1 MGRGNGL
8 FFLERLIRLV
18 SIFSMIAGAV
28 LFSSS
33 ALEWRGRFTLL
44 SFNGA
49 LILCL
54 AALLLGASNGMGRTR
69 PQAASLAPG
78 HVMSSADG
86 SFHAML
92 GLVAVALLAYA
103 RHRYPELI
111 DSWALHMVYGNQMV
125 SYLLHGALAAVGM
138 FGLYTSALI
147 HVPRWLPG
155 IR

>member
-1 MGRGNGL
+1 
-8 FFLERLIRLV
+8 
-18 SIFSMIAGAV
+18 MIAGAV

-33 ALEWRGRFTLL
+33 ALEWSGRFTLL
-44 SFNGA
+44 SFKGA

-54 AALLLGASNGMGRTR
+54 GALLLGASNGMARIRRQG
-69 PQAASLAPG
+69 ALAPSREG
-78 HVMSSADG
+78 PAADG
-86 SFHAML
+86 SFYAML

-111 DSWALHMVYGNQMV
+111 DSWALHMVYGNRMV
-125 SYLLHGALAAVGM
+125 SYLLHGTLAAVGM